1 MMVDERDGGGE
12 TERTCCNWLACS
24 KSGGGGEERRGRERE
39 GTADLYH
46 AYATAAATL
55 SYFMI

>member
-1 MMVDERDGGGE
+1 MVDKPDGGGE
-12 TERTCCNWLACS
+12 AERTCCNWLACS
-24 KSGGGGEERRGRERE
+24 ESGGSGEEGGGREGAE
-39 GTADLYH
+39 DLDH

>member
-1 MMVDERDGGGE
+1 MGAERQKEPAVTGLPAQSPEGVGRRGGG
-12 TERTCCNWLACS
+12 
-24 KSGGGGEERRGRERE
+24 RE
-39 GTADLYH
+39 GAEDLDH